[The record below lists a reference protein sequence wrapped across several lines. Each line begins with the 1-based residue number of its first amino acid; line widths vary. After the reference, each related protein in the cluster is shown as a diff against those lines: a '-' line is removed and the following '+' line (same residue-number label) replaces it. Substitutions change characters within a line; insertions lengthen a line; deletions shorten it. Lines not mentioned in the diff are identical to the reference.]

1 MKEKN
6 VRYVFTFLAWVL
18 MLLGVFLM
26 VAQFIFTD
34 VINTDSRKN
43 AFLYGGI
50 VVFALGLILLVA
62 CIVQKHDEKKQ
73 SSAKSSF
80 ERMSSAPQ
88 PSSRP
93 VGTYGNN
100 YHIVHMGSRQT
111 AEEKFNEIAKM
122 DKTQFVIYVA
132 RLFGCK
138 GYQVKFTPVLDNYG
152 VDLLVEKMGVTLAVG
167 CYLANKVLCERD
179 IASVVEGSKYYHVGG
194 AIAVTNM
201 YFDRSVLEFAK
212 KEKMSLVD
220 RNILAEDFM
229 K

>member
-50 VVFALGLILLVA
+50 VAFALGLILLVA

-73 SSAKSSF
+73 TAQKPSF

-93 VGTYGNN
+93 VGTYGDN

-132 RLFGCK
+132 RLFGYK
-138 GYQVKFTPVLDNYG
+138 AYQVKFTPVLDNYG
-152 VDLLVEKMGVTLAVG
+152 MDLLGKKWALRWRWGVILLTKCCAKGILHP
-167 CYLANKVLCERD
+167 LWKE
-179 IASVVEGSKYYHVGG
+179 AS
-194 AIAVTNM
+194 TTM
-201 YFDRSVLEFAK
+201 
-212 KEKMSLVD
+212 
-220 RNILAEDFM
+220 
-229 K
+229 